1 MVYYNKNAILC
12 KVKCLIYNVS
22 DMSYYIFF
30 VFVIHVFLAILYI
43 SNLSTDGQIR
53 LCFKR

>member
-53 LCFKR
+53 